1 MPKLGICYPEYRK
14 HRRSGQ
20 AIVTINGHD
29 FLLGPHGT
37 QVSRNAYDQRIA
49 EWISS
54 GRSCDYGRPP
64 PVRQSTTCVELIDLY
79 ILHARAY
86 DGKGPNSELRRIVRV
101 MRPVCK
107 LYRRTAACKFG
118 AIKFTAVR
126 HVLINEGLS
135 RSFVN
140 ATTRRILALREGF
153 DSRHPARRRPPIG
166 RRRTSS

>member
-54 GRSCDYGRPP
+54 
-64 PVRQSTTCVELIDLY
+64 
-79 ILHARAY
+79 
-86 DGKGPNSELRRIVRV
+86 
-101 MRPVCK
+101 
-107 LYRRTAACKFG
+107 KF
-118 AIKFTAVR
+118 KAVR
-126 HVLINEGLS
+126 HVLINERLS

-140 ATTRRILALREGF
+140 AATRRI
-153 DSRHPARRRPPIG
+153 
-166 RRRTSS
+166 